1 MSLRVKLCG
10 LRRPEDVEAA
20 LRVGADDLGFIFYPG
35 SKRHVSLEEASLL
48 RALVPSQRRA
58 IAVMVDPSDADL
70 EEIMQRFQP
79 DAIQLHGE
87 ESPQRVEALRSL
99 ARRPAIK
106 AVAVR
111 THADVERAYA
121 YSHSADE
128 LLFDTKAAE
137 GVSGGT
143 GKSFDWHLMQGFD
156 SPLPWYLSG
165 GLGPDN
171 IAEAIRI
178 SHAQRVDASSRLE
191 TAPGEKDHALLA
203 AFVAAVKAV
212 N

>member
-1 MSLRVKLCG
+1 MSLRIKLCG

-20 LRVGADDLGFIFYPG
+20 LKAGADDLGFIFYPG
-35 SKRHVSLEEASLL
+35 SKRYVSLEEASLL

-58 IAVMVDPSDADL
+58 IAVLVNPSDADL
-70 EEIMQRFQP
+70 EDMMLRFQP

-87 ESPQRVEALRSL
+87 ETPERVEALRSL

-106 AVAVR
+106 AIAVR
-111 THADVERAYA
+111 TRDDVERAYA
-121 YSHSADE
+121 YSHAADE

-143 GKSFDWHLMQGFD
+143 GLSFDWHLLEGFD

-171 IAEAIRI
+171 VADAIRT
-178 SHAQRVDASSRLE
+178 SRAQRVDASSRLE

-203 AFVAAVKAV
+203 AFVAAVKADG
-212 N
+212 